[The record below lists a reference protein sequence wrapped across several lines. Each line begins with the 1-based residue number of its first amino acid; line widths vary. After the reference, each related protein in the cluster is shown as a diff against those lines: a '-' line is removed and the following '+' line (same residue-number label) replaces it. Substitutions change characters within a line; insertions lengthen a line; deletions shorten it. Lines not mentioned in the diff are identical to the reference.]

1 MKLKKEIVLGTR
13 DSQLA
18 VWQTNWVLEKLKEL
32 NPDKIF
38 TIKYIKTQGDKILD
52 VALSKIGDKGLF
64 TKELEVALLDGEID
78 LAVHSLKDIPTRL
91 PQGCKIGCITK
102 RENPQD
108 VVISSKGYTLDTLPK
123 GAKVG
128 TSSLRRRAQILNYR
142 NDLQLEDIRGN
153 LSTRLNKMVSE
164 DFDAII
170 LAAAGVIRMGWHD
183 NITQYIPMDISL
195 PAVGQGALGIE
206 IREDDPYIQQIITP
220 LNHEESAYEVLAERS
235 LLSYLE
241 GGCQIPIGALGKVDG
256 KSMTLEAVV
265 ASLGG
270 NTIIRDKIQGCTSES
285 KELGIQLAERLIEK
299 GAREILKEVRQE
311 NDTYGK

>member
-142 NDLQLEDIRGN
+142 NDLKLEDIRGN

-265 ASLGG
+265 ASLDG

-311 NDTYGK
+311 TDTYGK